1 MYFCLYYGPYGYII
15 SYIQIKSHDIS
26 YIYMY
31 IHIYIYSKYCIIISY
46 NMNNGFGSYRMQWH
60 IQTRINVTIHETL
73 GYILFQSS

>member
-31 IHIYIYSKYCIIISY
+31 IHIYIYTVNTVSLY
-46 NMNNGFGSYRMQWH
+46 H
-60 IQTRINVTIHETL
+60 IT
-73 GYILFQSS
+73 